1 MNDVQLRTM
10 YEQINKYTGTS
21 RLNPHF
27 NAGYKAGFKAA
38 CEWRDIQ
45 VEEAVAMNEAVSKHQ
60 TDAYVKL
67 IEIRN
72 NIDLAM
78 MDLSKAHLAIAKA
91 KGEQT
96 K

>member
-1 MNDVQLRTM
+1 MNDVQLRAM

-38 CEWRDIQ
+38 CEWRDSQ
-45 VEEAVAMNEAVSKHQ
+45 NQQMNQPLVHALEQILEWAGPPTGSEFG
-60 TDAYVKL
+60 TLNRISLMAGAA
-67 IEIRN
+67 
-72 NIDLAM
+72 LATI
-78 MDLSKAHLAIAKA
+78 KK
-91 KGEQT
+91 EQT